1 MAPAAQAPIH
11 LAVPAQAAP
20 APILVGGKVTL
31 NGRGY
36 SPYKPE
42 RDLAA
47 GKNTLATNGLVF
59 GIISL
64 VINPFLLLG
73 IGAILWGSFGVA
85 RANRWESEGN
95 DPIGR
100 GRAVWGIVLG
110 GVATIFSM
118 ALIAFMF

>member
-1 MAPAAQAPIH
+1 MAPAVPAPTA
-11 LAVPAQAAP
+11 LAVPSKAAP
-20 APILVGGKVTL
+20 ASILVGEKVTL

-36 SPYKPE
+36 SPYKPG

-64 VINPFLLLG
+64 LINPFLLFG

-85 RANRWESEGN
+85 RANKWEREGN

-100 GRAVWGIVLG
+100 RRAIWGIVLG
-110 GVATIFSM
+110 GVGTIFSM
-118 ALIAFMF
+118 ALKGFML